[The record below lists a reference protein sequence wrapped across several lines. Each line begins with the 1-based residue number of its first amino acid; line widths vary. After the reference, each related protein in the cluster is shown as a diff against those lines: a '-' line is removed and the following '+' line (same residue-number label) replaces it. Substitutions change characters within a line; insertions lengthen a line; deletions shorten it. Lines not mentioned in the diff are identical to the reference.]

1 MQPVLNSTAK
11 KIEKV
16 FHDVFIVIALCLL
29 VQWLLQDFL
38 KITDPAAKIIDWGV
52 WFFLF
57 LETMTLVSL
66 AHNKWQYL
74 TSNWINI
81 VILIIFFPLF
91 WFHTTSLIFL
101 RFVRLF
107 ILFRFFVPSFK
118 VMKEA
123 LMFNGIGLTLLFALM
138 LAILSG
144 ILMSQIDPAITNIGD
159 GIWWAWE
166 TITTVGYGDE
176 APSSTHGRVL
186 AVIVMILGAVL
197 FSIITANLSAYF
209 VSKSRLTKD
218 AHQNKLE
225 KKEIHKIL
233 LLMQQQLD
241 EIQKKL
247 EHKK

>member
-1 MQPVLNSTAK
+1 MEPILNNTAK
-11 KIEKV
+11 KIEKI
-16 FHDVFIVIALCLL
+16 FQSSFIVIAICLL
-29 VQWLLQDFL
+29 VQWLLQDFI
-38 KITDPAAKIIDWGV
+38 KISDVQAKIIDWV
-52 WFFLF
+52 IWFFLF
-57 LETMTLVSL
+57 LETITMVTL
-66 AHNKWQYL
+66 AHDKRQYL
-74 TSNWINI
+74 TKNWVNV
-81 VILIIFFPLF
+81 VILIIFFPFF
-91 WFHTTSLIFL
+91 WFHTTALIFL

-107 ILFRFFVPSFK
+107 ILLRFFVPSFK

-123 LMFNGIGLTLLFALM
+123 LMFNGIGLTILFVLI
-138 LAILSG
+138 LATLSG
-144 ILMSQIDPAITNIGD
+144 VLMAEIDPSITTIGD

-218 AHQNKLE
+218 AHQSKRE
-225 KKEIHKIL
+225 KKEIHKVLIQ
-233 LLMQQQLD
+233 MQKQLD
-241 EIQKKL
+241 EIQQKL